1 MRKIILGLLMLFS
14 LSSCEL
20 WTKLNEEPDPTP
32 KVLVNVEKLNVRRWP
47 SEKAAVKFQVDKD
60 SVLIVLD
67 TVKGNEWYHIE
78 FNNKRGYASSKFLLK
93 YTPMSNWM
101 DFWIVLG
108 ITFIA
113 GLILIGGIKTQI
125 PDDRYSDGDRDGGAM
140 FGCGCII
147 VLGLIISICCS
158 LLWVAYFM

>member
-1 MRKIILGLLMLFS
+1 M
-14 LSSCEL
+14 E
-20 WTKLNEEPDPTP
+20 
-32 KVLVNVEKLNVRRWP
+32 
-47 SEKAAVKFQVDKD
+47 
-60 SVLIVLD
+60 
-67 TVKGNEWYHIE
+67 
-78 FNNKRGYASSKFLLK
+78 
-93 YTPMSNWM
+93 
-101 DFWIVLG
+101 FWIVLG

-125 PDDRYSDGDRDGGAM
+125 PDERNSDGYRDGGAM